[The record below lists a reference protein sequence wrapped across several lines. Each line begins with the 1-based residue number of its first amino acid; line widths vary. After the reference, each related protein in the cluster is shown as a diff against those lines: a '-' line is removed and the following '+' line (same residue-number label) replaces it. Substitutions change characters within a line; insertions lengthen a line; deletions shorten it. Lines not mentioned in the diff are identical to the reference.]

1 MIHYMA
7 QNITKR
13 QLATLKLIYHNV
25 KNFGFP
31 PSMAEMREALKV
43 VSNQSVINFLKSLEE
58 KGCIKR
64 EEGLARGLKILPK
77 GFDALGV
84 NQLAPVAGESSCG
97 PFVEAIE
104 EVGKWMDLPGTVWK
118 NDVRESQEKLYII
131 EVHGDSMINA
141 GIYDGDKLL
150 IKQSGEYKNGDIVV
164 ARGDDGTTVKR
175 FVHENKK
182 VYLKPENPS
191 YKNIPFYE
199 DLFLD
204 GKVIA
209 NLTTLK
215 RTYGPKN

>member
-1 MIHYMA
+1 MA
-7 QNITKR
+7 KEITKR
-13 QLATLKLIYHNV
+13 QFDTLKLISQTI
-25 KNFGFP
+25 KGSGFP
-31 PSMAEMREALKV
+31 PSMAEMRDSLGV
-43 VSNQSVINFLKSLEE
+43 VSNQSIINLLKSLEE
-58 KGCIKR
+58 KGYIKR

-77 GFDALGV
+77 GFDALKIDPI
-84 NQLAPVAGESSCG
+84 APVVGVSSCG

-104 EVGKWMDLPGTVWK
+104 EVGKWMDLPGTIWK

-175 FVHENKK
+175 FVHEDRK
-182 VYLKPENPS
+182 VYLRPENPA
-191 YKNIPFYE
+191 YKNIPFYD

-209 NLTTLK
+209 NLSTLK
-215 RTYGPKN
+215 RTYGSKS

>member
-1 MIHYMA
+1 MA

-13 QLATLKLIYHNV
+13 QLDALKLIYNNT
-25 KNFGFP
+25 KDSGFP
-31 PSMAEMREALKV
+31 PSMAEMRDALGV
-43 VSNQSVINFLKSLEE
+43 ASNQSVINLLKALEK

-84 NQLAPVAGESSCG
+84 SSLVPVVGESSCG

-104 EVGKWMDLPGTVWK
+104 EVGKWMELPGTVWK

-175 FVHENKK
+175 FVHEDRK
-182 VYLKPENPS
+182 VYLRPENPA
-191 YKNIPFYE
+191 YRNIPFYD

>member
-1 MIHYMA
+1 MV

-13 QLATLKLIYHNV
+13 QFDTLKLIYKNI

-43 VSNQSVINFLKSLEE
+43 VSNQSIINFLKALEK

-77 GFDALGV
+77 GYSALDV
-84 NQLAPVAGESSCG
+84 EPIAIVAGESSCG

-150 IKQSGEYKNGDIVV
+150 IKQLAEYKNGDIVV

-182 VYLKPENPS
+182 VYLKPENPA

-199 DLFLD
+199 DLLLD

-209 NLTTLK
+209 NLTTLT
-215 RTYGPKN
+215 RVARR

>member
-1 MIHYMA
+1 M
-7 QNITKR
+7 
-13 QLATLKLIYHNV
+13 
-25 KNFGFP
+25 
-31 PSMAEMREALKV
+31 ED
-43 VSNQSVINFLKSLEE
+43 

-77 GFDALGV
+77 GYDALGV
-84 NQLAPVAGESSCG
+84 APLAPVVGESVCG
-97 PFVEAIE
+97 PFVEAIA

-141 GIYDGDKLL
+141 GIYEGDKLL

-182 VYLKPENPS
+182 VYLKAENPA
-191 YKNIPFYE
+191 YKNIPFYD

-209 NLTTLK
+209 NLSTLS
-215 RTYGPKN
+215 RIYGPKN

>member
-1 MIHYMA
+1 MA
-7 QNITKR
+7 KTITKR
-13 QLATLKLIYHNV
+13 QLDALNLIYQNT
-25 KNFGFP
+25 KSSGFP
-31 PSMAEMREALKV
+31 PSMAEMRNALSV
-43 VSNQSVINFLKSLEE
+43 ASNQSIINLLKALEE

-77 GFDALGV
+77 GYDALGV
-84 NQLAPVAGESSCG
+84 DPIAPIVGESSCG
-97 PFVEAIE
+97 TFVEAIH
-104 EVGKWMDLPGTVWK
+104 EVGKWMELPGTVWK

-150 IKQSGEYKNGDIVV
+150 IKQSNEYKNGDIVV

-175 FVHENKK
+175 FVHEDKK
-182 VYLKPENPS
+182 VYLKPENPAFR
-191 YKNIPFYE
+191 NIPFYD

-209 NLTTLK
+209 NLTTLNRLRK
-215 RTYGPKN
+215 KKIALF

>member
-1 MIHYMA
+1 MS
-7 QNITKR
+7 QNITKK
-13 QLATLKLIYHNV
+13 QLNALDLIY
-25 KNFGFP
+25 KNIKNSGFP
-31 PSMAEMREALKV
+31 PSMAEMRKLLNVA
-43 VSNQSVINFLKSLEE
+43 SNQSIINFLKALEE
-58 KGCIKR
+58 KGFIKR

-77 GFDALGV
+77 GYSALGV
-84 NQLAPVAGESSCG
+84 EPMAIVAGESSCG

-175 FVHENKK
+175 FVHENRK
-182 VYLKPENPS
+182 VYLRPENPA
-191 YKNIPFYE
+191 YKNIPFYD

-209 NLTTLK
+209 NLSTLK
-215 RTYGPKN
+215 RVVSG